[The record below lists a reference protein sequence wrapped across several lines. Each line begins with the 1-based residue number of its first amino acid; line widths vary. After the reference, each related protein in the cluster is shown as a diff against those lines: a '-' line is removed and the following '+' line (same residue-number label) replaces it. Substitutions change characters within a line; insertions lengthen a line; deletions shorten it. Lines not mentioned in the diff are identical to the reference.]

1 MRKAAYLFPGQGSQY
16 IGMGKDLYDHSKCAR
31 KVFDLADQVL
41 DCDFT
46 GLIFEGDEEELTRT
60 VNAQPALLTMS
71 IACLEAACELA
82 KDKLPAPAFAAGHS
96 LGEYSALAA
105 VGALSYEDAVA
116 LARRRGELM
125 QKAGDDH
132 PGTMAAIIGLE
143 TEIVENIAAHTNVT
157 VANYNC
163 PGQIIISGGEDEVD
177 QACEACEE
185 AGAKMAIPLSV
196 SGAFHSPL
204 MADAQAGLNERLQLV
219 DVKAPEVPLVANTT
233 GKVLDDAPEAVR
245 EELQNQLCHSVRWE
259 DTIRTMLAEGVD
271 TFVEIGPG
279 DVLTKLI
286 GRIDKDATAIHIGSI
301 ADIEAL

>member
-1 MRKAAYLFPGQGSQY
+1 MSKAAYLFPGQGSQY
-16 IGMGKDLYDHSKCAR
+16 IGMGKDLYETSECAR
-31 KVFDLADQVL
+31 RVFALANTVL
-41 DCDFT
+41 DSDFT
-46 GLIFEGDEEELTRT
+46 SLIFEGDEEELTRT
-60 VNAQPALLTMS
+60 VNAQPALVTMS
-71 IACLEAACELA
+71 IACLEAARELA
-82 KDKLPAPAFAAGHS
+82 GDKLPAPAFTAGHS

-105 VGALSYEDAVA
+105 VGALSYRDAIA

-132 PGTMAAIIGLE
+132 PGSMAAIIGLD
-143 TEIVENIAAHTNVT
+143 TEKVENIAAHTNVT

-177 QACEACEE
+177 HACEACEE

-204 MADAQAGLNERLQLV
+204 MADAQNGLNKELEEV
-219 DVKAPEVPLVANTT
+219 DIRATEIPVVANTT
-233 GKVLDDAPEAVR
+233 ATVLDEDPAAIR
-245 EELQNQLCHSVRWE
+245 AELQNQLCNSVRWE
-259 DTIRTMLAEGVD
+259 ETIRFMIAEGVD
-271 TFVEIGPG
+271 TFIEIGPG

>member
-1 MRKAAYLFPGQGSQY
+1 MKKAAYLFPGQGSQY
-16 IGMGKDLYDHSKCAR
+16 IGMGKDLYESSQRAR
-31 KVFDLADQVL
+31 EVFELANRAL
-41 DCDFT
+41 ECDFT
-46 GLIFEGDEEELTRT
+46 GLIFEGDDEELTRT

-71 IACLEAACELA
+71 LACLEAARELA
-82 KDKLPAPAFAAGHS
+82 EEKLPTPACAAGHS

-105 VGALSYEDAVA
+105 CSALTYEDAIK

-132 PGTMAAIIGLE
+132 PGSMAAIIGLE
-143 TEIVENIAAHTNVT
+143 TEKVEIIASQADVT

-163 PGQIIISGGEDEVD
+163 PGQIILSGGEEQVEA
-177 QACEACEE
+177 ACEACED
-185 AGAKMAIPLSV
+185 AGAKMAIPLMV

-204 MADAQAGLNERLQLV
+204 MADAQDGLNERLNMV
-219 DVKAPEVPLVANTT
+219 DIKAPSVTLVANTT
-233 GKVLDDAPEAVR
+233 GKFLENDSEAVR
-245 EELQNQLCHSVRWE
+245 NELQNQLCQSVRWE

-271 TFVEIGPG
+271 TFIEIGPG

-286 GRIDKDATAIHIGSI
+286 GRIDGDVTAIHIGSI